1 MSATL
6 IGIKQDET
14 MSLLEIT
21 IIKPKV
27 SFDDKIE
34 KDIFKKKKNY
44 KVKSEQYF
52 CFGPELSNEISWTE
66 VSVRLKDKSATK
78 PELQ

>member
-21 IIKPKV
+21 FIKPKV

-34 KDIFKKKKNY
+34 KDIFKKKK
-44 KVKSEQYF
+44 
-52 CFGPELSNEISWTE
+52 IT
-66 VSVRLKDKSATK
+66 R
-78 PELQ
+78 